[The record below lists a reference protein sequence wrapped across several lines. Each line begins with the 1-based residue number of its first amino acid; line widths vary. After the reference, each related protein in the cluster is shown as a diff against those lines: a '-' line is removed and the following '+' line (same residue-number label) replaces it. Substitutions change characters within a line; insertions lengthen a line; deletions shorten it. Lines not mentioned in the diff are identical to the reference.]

1 MTIFEKFKH
10 NTQIMKQLFFCLSI
24 FLLFSSCKKN
34 ETKSKISADNEI
46 TEKVKML
53 YTNYGKSSDAIYDRA
68 IPKDLLSPELE
79 KTFQEAI
86 NTSKADIEKV
96 KKSDHPT
103 DKPLLMEGSIF
114 TSLYEGYTS
123 YKIKSIDVM
132 ESTKPLGM
140 AADVTVSLENSN
152 YPNEKDAKWVD
163 TIHLVNILD
172 SGWRID
178 NVKFNNGDLKSNLQ
192 SFISGAKQ

>member
-1 MTIFEKFKH
+1 
-10 NTQIMKQLFFCLSI
+10 MKQLFLCLSI
-24 FLLFSSCKKN
+24 FLLFISCKKN
-34 ETKSKISADNEI
+34 ETKPKVSADAEI
-46 TEKVKML
+46 TQKVKML
-53 YTNYGKSSDAIYDRA
+53 YSIYGKSSNVIYDQP
-68 IPKDLLSPELE
+68 IPKNMFSPELE

-86 NTSKADIEKV
+86 NTSISDIENV

-123 YKIKSIDVM
+123 YKIESIDVM
-132 ESTKPLGM
+132 KSTKPSGM
-140 AADVTVSLENSN
+140 AANVTVSLENSN
-152 YPNEKDAKWVD
+152 YPNEKDVKWID
-163 TIHLVNILD
+163 TIYLINSVD

-178 NVKFNNGDLKSNLQ
+178 NIKFNNGDLKSNLN